1 MNMNVHDGFI
11 DGSTLPAG
19 SQIDQKIGTEVPSM
33 NLVSAIQ
40 VHIHEVGTTGG
51 KNGVQMVLIPS
62 PPSDNQYPVPSIL
75 NNNPSKSVQSFGRT
89 RSRTRPA
96 PSDTSVAS
104 LAIDGRAYY
113 GPEFDSHGNHFNLI
127 VKQMEFASLVLVW
140 SILNFICLSIL

>member
-51 KNGVQMVLIPS
+51 KNGVQMVLITPS
-62 PPSDNQYPVPSIL
+62 PSESSIQW
-75 NNNPSKSVQSFGRT
+75 PKF
-89 RSRTRPA
+89 
-96 PSDTSVAS
+96 
-104 LAIDGRAYY
+104 
-113 GPEFDSHGNHFNLI
+113 
-127 VKQMEFASLVLVW
+127 
-140 SILNFICLSIL
+140 